1 MLLQTTGHEE
11 IRKELKEMLV
21 KFIAVDNKEQIDNN
35 YAYINEIYKNIR
47 AGGLIKRL
55 NIDPDAA
62 SFGAGAVREVDEEGN
77 VFVLEFT
84 SAEGEKSNIWNVY
97 FAYGTYNNSKQLEI
111 SIYSDTYVP
120 KVDEGYLEKLKIRI
134 KKCISKDW
142 ERIIW
147 LVDKDSEC
155 LSICLYPQIYKVEN
169 LMREVINEVM
179 TKQYGI
185 SWWKS
190 YAPANIKKKH
200 SDRLKEYKSKVP
212 SFNDVDE
219 RLMSIDIDDLGKLV
233 QHKRYKWDPAY
244 NEKINTLLNGVES
257 YNEGIV
263 REELFK
269 QRVVETDLWVEQ
281 FSKYLPEDFN
291 DRYAVFTRDRNHIMH
306 NKLIDRAAFKTIKE
320 SVEQIEQDL
329 VKAVKKVQ
337 NEILSNEEK
346 FEIEKQKQIE
356 LQMLEELDHECREN
370 DANVSIRDSYEIE
383 YLFQDSITSIINKIE
398 ENLRFRNDLEMTVNY
413 GKEGNGGN
421 LFSVKSNIDD
431 MCLDFSY
438 DMQIDDSE
446 GAESSLDFSCGDK
459 EFSVSILYCNGAVEY
474 DDESGLYMPITED
487 EIGDIGDAVDG
498 IMDLINSEL
507 TNYME
512 ICEAEDIAESV
523 LCYECGEE
531 SICINEDLLPVGT
544 CMNCGYVNLVYE
556 CDRCQLWFNSDEE
569 GRVFDDNAFCQN
581 CLDEYEEE

>member
-1 MLLQTTGHEE
+1 
-11 IRKELKEMLV
+11 MLV
-21 KFIAVDNKEQIDNN
+21 KFIAVDNKEQIDDN
-35 YAYINEIYKNIR
+35 YAYIDDIYKAIR
-47 AGGLIKRL
+47 AGGLIKSL

-62 SFGAGAVREVDEEGN
+62 AFGVGAVREVDDDGT
-77 VFVLEFT
+77 VFVLEFN
-84 SAEGEKSNIWNVY
+84 SADGKKSNIWSVY
-97 FAYGTYNNSKQLEI
+97 FTYGTYNNLKQLEI

-134 KKCISKDW
+134 KKCISRDW

-155 LSICLYPQIYKVEN
+155 LSIYLYPQIYKVEN

-185 SWWKS
+185 SWWDS

-219 RLMSIDIDDLGKLV
+219 RLMSIDIDDLGALV
-233 QHKRYKWDPAY
+233 QHKRYKWNPTYD
-244 NEKINTLLNGVES
+244 ERINSLLNGVQS

-269 QRVVETDLWVEQ
+269 QRVVETDLWAEQ

-329 VKAVKKVQ
+329 MEDIKKVQ

-346 FEIEKQKQIE
+346 IEIERQKQIE

-370 DANVSIRDSYEIE
+370 DANVSIRDRYEIE
-383 YLFQDSITSIINKIE
+383 ELFQDSITSFLSAME
-398 ENLRFRNDLEMTVNY
+398 ENLRFRNDLEIMVHYSETENN
-413 GKEGNGGN
+413 GK
-421 LFSVKSNIDD
+421 LFSVKSKIDD
-431 MCLDFSY
+431 VCLNFSY

-446 GAESSLDFSCGDK
+446 GADSSLDISCDNGK
-459 EFSVSILYCNGAVEY
+459 FCTSVGYCNGAVEY
-474 DDESGLYMPITED
+474 DEESGLYMPITED
-487 EIGDIGDAVDG
+487 EIDDVGYTVDE
-498 IMDLINSEL
+498 ILDLISREL
-507 TNYME
+507 PNYME
-512 ICEAEDIAESV
+512 NAEPEDIAGC
-523 LCYECGEE
+523 LNCCECGEE
-531 SICINEDLLPVGT
+531 AICINEEILPIGT
-544 CMNCGYVNLVYE
+544 CMSCGYVNAVYE
-556 CDRCQLWFNSDEE
+556 CEMCHSWFNSDED
-569 GRVFDDNAFCQN
+569 GRVMDDITFCQN
-581 CLDEYEEE
+581 CLDRMEEE